1 MAIDLNIAI
10 ETANS
15 LVTIT
20 CGLLLLYLI
29 HRGKLQQNR
38 FYYSWSVG
46 FILYGVYIFLRP
58 LSANVL
64 IDIPMVIAFLI
75 FIPFSM
81 FTLNSQKNVTELVF
95 AAILIIGILFVPL
108 SYFGYLKENVSFW
121 IISSVLFYLP
131 VTIVI
136 AAHRKIFGS
145 SVDKFLIGWVSLF
158 LVNIFFPLGN
168 WITNTL
174 AIGCKLFLFMGLLD
188 YDFAIATEKIR
199 KGLTPSSL
207 SPISGNCA
215 KDEGGF
221 ELLLLKPRA
230 EAPMPIVSKWLVD
243 HVEKNITGNVETTIL
258 ILQDVLPYNVVRSIV
273 WSKPNLIRVLFFSDG
288 VSLSNQEFKTL
299 KFGVTE
305 IGATI
310 NEVAKSE
317 SKANQCGEIIIVD
330 LSIMIYK
337 FGVNQVYDLLLNKM
351 GTLRSNGT
359 KLIALF
365 HPQAHEDR
373 VTALF
378 KTIANR
384 ITNL

>member
-1 MAIDLNIAI
+1 MAIDINFLA

-15 LVTIT
+15 LVTVT
-20 CGLLLLYLI
+20 CGLCLLYFI
-29 HRGKLQQNR
+29 IRGKLQRHR
-38 FYYSWSVG
+38 FYYGWSAG

-58 LSANVL
+58 LTANVF
-64 IDIPMVIAFLI
+64 IVDIPMVIAFL
-75 FIPFSM
+75 FFFPFSM
-81 FTLNSQKNVTELVF
+81 FALNSQKNVTVLFLSVLF
-95 AAILIIGILFVPL
+95 IGTLFVAF
-108 SYFGYLKENVSFW
+108 SYFGYLNESVSFW
-121 IISSVLFYLP
+121 ILSSVIFYLP
-131 VTIVI
+131 ITLVI
-136 AAHRKIFGS
+136 LAHRKIFGS

-158 LVNIFFPLGN
+158 LVNIFFPLGD

-174 AIGCKLFLFMGLLD
+174 AIVCKLFLFVGLMN
-188 YDFAIATEKIR
+188 YDFAIATQKIR
-199 KGLTPSSL
+199 KGLTLNAL

-215 KDEGGF
+215 KDDGGF
-221 ELLLLKPRA
+221 ELVMLKSRA
-230 EAPMPIVSKWLVD
+230 ETPLNIVSKWIID
-243 HVEKNITGNVETTIL
+243 QVEKNISQNVETTIL

-273 WSKPNLIRVLFFSDG
+273 WSKPDLIRVLFFSDG
-288 VSLSNQEFKTL
+288 VSSSNQEFKTL
-299 KFGVTE
+299 KLGITE

-317 SKANQCGEIIIVD
+317 SKTSQCGEIIIVD

-351 GTLRSNGT
+351 GILRSNGIT
-359 KLIALF
+359 LLALF

-373 VTALF
+373 VVALF

>member
-1 MAIDLNIAI
+1 L
-10 ETANS
+10 
-15 LVTIT
+15 
-20 CGLLLLYLI
+20 
-29 HRGKLQQNR
+29 
-38 FYYSWSVG
+38 
-46 FILYGVYIFLRP
+46 
-58 LSANVL
+58 
-64 IDIPMVIAFLI
+64 
-75 FIPFSM
+75 
-81 FTLNSQKNVTELVF
+81 
-95 AAILIIGILFVPL
+95 
-108 SYFGYLKENVSFW
+108 
-121 IISSVLFYLP
+121 
-131 VTIVI
+131 
-136 AAHRKIFGS
+136 
-145 SVDKFLIGWVSLF
+145 
-158 LVNIFFPLGN
+158 
-168 WITNTL
+168 
-174 AIGCKLFLFMGLLD
+174 
-188 YDFAIATEKIR
+188 
-199 KGLTPSSL
+199 
-207 SPISGNCA
+207 
-215 KDEGGF
+215 
-221 ELLLLKPRA
+221 
-230 EAPMPIVSKWLVD
+230 PIVSKWLID
-243 HVEKNITGNVETTIL
+243 HVEKNIIGNVETTIL

-351 GTLRSNGT
+351 GILRSNGT

-384 ITNL
+384 ITSL